1 MSKRIFKNLFDLATG
16 TFVSRVFGF
25 VRELVTAAFYGT
37 NRAMDLFVIAFTIP
51 AFFRQVLGED
61 VVERAFMPPFKK
73 LISQRQYKKGWEL
86 LSSCLNLMIFLLII
100 LTIILYFLAPLI
112 VKLLA
117 PGLAA
122 DLFPIAVKMTYWIL
136 PFMFIIGMAAFA
148 GGILNFFEMNKIY
161 ALAPAMMSIGVIVG
175 ILFFRSVLGIY
186 ALPAG
191 FLIGAFLEFVIQ
203 VPFLFKKKIRA
214 DTQASYTPT
223 FNYKEKEMRKV
234 GRESGFILLKSLL
247 DKSVEIVDRVLAS
260 FLITG
265 SIASLW
271 FAHRLIL
278 LPVAII
284 GLAISRSIIP
294 YLTEKQALVESEK
307 FLSGIRLGIQ
317 LNFILVLPTIM
328 LMVVL
333 AEPIISLVY
342 QRGSFDSESTRLTTI
357 AFWCYSIGLLGLSMN
372 AFLSRLFSIFQKN
385 KIPFYVAIFSSALN
399 IALNFILVKT
409 PLKHGGIALASSIAF
424 TVSFLILFYLMLKEI
439 KYKIRAGSIFF
450 DFMKTGFICLIV
462 GVISYYFYQN
472 FVVIHLSQ
480 YALSLFMKNL
490 ISLILVSMVG
500 FILYGGLFYL
510 FSPVEMKERL
520 KKVLMKGK

>member
-161 ALAPAMMSIGVIVG
+161 AL
-175 ILFFRSVLGIY
+175 
-186 ALPAG
+186 
-191 FLIGAFLEFVIQ
+191 LEFVIQ

-462 GVISYYFYQN
+462 GAISYYFYQN